1 MGSSRDG
8 GRKALICCGGSL
20 LVLVRGR
27 RSANQDCLFL
37 LFYLFLLLEKQPLV
51 THKYVIGRSLLAC
64 ALGGLSGSAS
74 SEA

>member
-1 MGSSRDG
+1 
-8 GRKALICCGGSL
+8 
-20 LVLVRGR
+20 VLVRGR